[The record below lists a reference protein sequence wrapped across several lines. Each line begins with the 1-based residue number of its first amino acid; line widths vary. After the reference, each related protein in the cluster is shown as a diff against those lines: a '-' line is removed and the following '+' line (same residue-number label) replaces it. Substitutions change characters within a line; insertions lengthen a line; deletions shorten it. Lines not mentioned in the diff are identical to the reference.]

1 MIKHI
6 VMWKLHDFADGA
18 SKSEN
23 AHRLKQRLEAL
34 PQHMP
39 EMKFAEVGIN
49 FNASDAAFDVVLV
62 SEFESREALQTYQKH
77 PEHQKVIAELLEKI
91 RSEKTVVD
99 YET

>member
-23 AHRLKQRLEAL
+23 ARRLKHRLEAL
-34 PQHMP
+34 PRHIP
-39 EMKFAEVGIN
+39 EIKFAEVGIN
-49 FNASDAAFDVVLV
+49 FNASDAAYDVVLI
-62 SEFESREALQTYQKH
+62 SEFESREALQAYQKH
-77 PEHQKVIAELLEKI
+77 PEHQKVISELLEKI
-91 RSEKTVVD
+91 RSKKSVVD